1 MNQAIDPS
9 GPASA
14 VALIIDP
21 DDPVAAA
28 VPVAWAIDQLAAAL
42 AVHGIGL
49 RRIPH
54 LDAALPGEIC
64 VAAAGP
70 QADIAGQPAVP
81 AAPEF
86 LVLGTRIQDGRPVVD
101 ARGRDARGLVYAL
114 TELADRV
121 RHASDWQDALQIAA
135 PLAESPAAP
144 LRSIARAFCSRTED
158 LAWFHDRE
166 MWCAYLDMLVTNRF
180 NRFALTLGMQY
191 NYPYHNQWISDTFL
205 YFPYPFLVGVPGYD
219 VHVPELPEAER
230 AQNLASLC
238 FIGAE
243 AARRGLDFQ
252 LALWTHGYDFDA
264 VPQAT
269 YNVRGITRDNHA
281 PYCRD
286 ALALILKACPEIT
299 GITLRVHVEGGI
311 AEGDYGF
318 WGTLF
323 EALPSAGRQ
332 IGIDLHAKGIDRVMI
347 DTALATGMPV
357 TISAKYTGE
366 HMGLPYHQ
374 ASIRAIEQTPRE
386 TVGTRMAFSEGA
398 RRFMRYSYGD
408 LLREDRRYGVLFRI
422 WPGTQR
428 ILLWGD
434 PALAAGY
441 GHSAGLCGCLGVEL
455 CEPLFFAG
463 RMGSAPPGLRFN
475 YVDSSLRTS
484 YDWEKYLYQYRLWGR
499 LTYNPSHPADGWR
512 RHLRHHCGAAA
523 AALEIGLAHA
533 SRVLPLVTLSFAPSA
548 SNNNYWPELH
558 QNMSLVEEP
567 EGRPHGMDTPKPA
580 RFGTAGPLDP
590 QLFLNPHDFVAGLL
604 ADELPAKYTPFDV
617 AIWLD
622 GCAAPAE
629 AALEQARASGDG
641 AGPEARRIAIDIAI
655 QAALGRAFAGKFRA
669 ACWWELYLACGDAT
683 AGAEALAAYRGA
695 RAAWQRAADAATG
708 VYLNNLSYGPQAWM
722 GGHWADRL
730 PAIDAD
736 IATMQRYLDAAAA
749 EGCCGMAPMQAL
761 RAWRPTARAA
771 CTHRPPGRFIP
782 GAAIEIVA
790 VAVAPSARL
799 HYRHVNQAEPW
810 RCTAMRTSGTEHV
823 AMIPAG
829 YTDGPY
835 PLQYYIEFRDDSGI
849 GLFPGLADDLA
860 NEPYITLRPH

>member
-81 AAPEF
+81 AAPES

-484 YDWEKYLYQYRLWGR
+484 YDWEKYLYQVPPLGPAHLQSVPPRRRLAATSEAPLRRRRRGVGDRPRTCQPGAAPGDAQLRPLGVEQQLLARAAPEHVAGGGARGTSARHGHAEARPLRYRRPARSAAVPEPTRLCRRPARGR
-499 LTYNPSHPADGWR
+499 AAGEIHAVRR
-512 RHLRHHCGAAA
+512 RHLARRLRRAGGGGA
-523 AALEIGLAHA
+523 
-533 SRVLPLVTLSFAPSA
+533 
-548 SNNNYWPELH
+548 
-558 QNMSLVEEP
+558 
-567 EGRPHGMDTPKPA
+567 
-580 RFGTAGPLDP
+580 
-590 QLFLNPHDFVAGLL
+590 
-604 ADELPAKYTPFDV
+604 
-617 AIWLD
+617 
-622 GCAAPAE
+622 
-629 AALEQARASGDG
+629 G
-641 AGPEARRIAIDIAI
+641 AGPRVGRRRRT
-655 QAALGRAFAGKFRA
+655 G
-669 ACWWELYLACGDAT
+669 
-683 AGAEALAAYRGA
+683 GAPDRDRYRDPGGA
-695 RAAWQRAADAATG
+695 RSRLRRQVPRRVLVG
-708 VYLNNLSYGPQAWM
+708 VVLG
-722 GGHWADRL
+722 
-730 PAIDAD
+730 
-736 IATMQRYLDAAAA
+736 
-749 EGCCGMAPMQAL
+749 L
-761 RAWRPTARAA
+761 R
-771 CTHRPPGRFIP
+771 
-782 GAAIEIVA
+782 
-790 VAVAPSARL
+790 
-799 HYRHVNQAEPW
+799 
-810 RCTAMRTSGTEHV
+810 
-823 AMIPAG
+823 
-829 YTDGPY
+829 
-835 PLQYYIEFRDDSGI
+835 
-849 GLFPGLADDLA
+849 
-860 NEPYITLRPH
+860 